1 MMWQWNFRVKNAD
14 VYRTSRPMRWS
25 RQVPDDVFAKM
36 DAGQPLTGESG
47 LLNSLLK
54 ATLERGLNT
63 EPTEHLGYE
72 AGDADASSFENSR
85 NGYSAKTVATAGDVE
100 LRVRATATA
109 RHPRCWSAGPAA
121 PGWPGRDDRPLF
133 TPAG

>member
-25 RQVPDDVFAKM
+25 RRVPRDDVFAKM
-36 DAGQPLTGESG
+36 DAGQPLTGESA

-63 EPTEHLGYE
+63 ELTEHLGYE

-85 NGYSAKTVATAGDVE
+85 NGYSAKTVATEVGDVE
-100 LRVRATATA
+100 LRV
-109 RHPRCWSAGPAA
+109 PR
-121 PGWPGRDDRPLF
+121 DRNGTF
-133 TPAG
+133 TPMLVRRASGAWMAWTR

>member
-1 MMWQWNFRVKNAD
+1 
-14 VYRTSRPMRWS
+14 
-25 RQVPDDVFAKM
+25 M

-63 EPTEHLGYE
+63 ELTEHLGYE

-85 NGYSAKTVATAGDVE
+85 NGYSAKTVATEVGDVE
-100 LRVRATATA
+100 LRVPRDRNGTFT
-109 RHPRCWSAGPAA
+109 RCWSARASGAWMA
-121 PGWPGRDDRPLF
+121 WTR
-133 TPAG
+133 

>member
-1 MMWQWNFRVKNAD
+1 
-14 VYRTSRPMRWS
+14 
-25 RQVPDDVFAKM
+25 M

-63 EPTEHLGYE
+63 ELTEHLGYE

-85 NGYSAKTVATAGDVE
+85 NGYSARRSQPKSATSSCGSC
-100 LRVRATATA
+100 ATATA
-109 RHPRCWSAGPAA
+109 RSPRCWSARASGAWMA
-121 PGWPGRDDRPLF
+121 
-133 TPAG
+133 